1 MNAARPPGPLEAFH
15 EGEQAL
21 QQHVSPE
28 LRERM
33 AEAGGRVLRDHL
45 PEQHQLFFAQQPFV
59 VTGTLAED
67 GQPWASLRAG
77 GAGFMQVPD
86 SRHLRLHFQG
96 SGLPGDPTA
105 SHWQAGRP
113 VALLGIEPATRRRNR
128 LNGRIA
134 TQDADSALIEVGQ
147 SFGNCP
153 KYIVARELLPGPSGN
168 SGLVAPAPVE
178 RHSAL
183 SPQAQA
189 LVAQADTFFVAT
201 AHPHSVTSSDPRHGV
216 DVSHR
221 GGPPGFVRVDH
232 PGQLSVPDFSG
243 NFYFNTLGNL
253 LLEPRAGLLF
263 IDFER
268 GDLLYVLAQAEL
280 LTDATALHGFAGAQR
295 VLRLHLSQVLHLRGA
310 WPWHWGAPQASPHVQ
325 GLGPWRR

>member
-1 MNAARPPGPLEAFH
+1 MNTAHPAGPPEAFH

-21 QQHVSPE
+21 QQHVSPV

-33 AEAGGRVLRDHL
+33 AEAGGRVLRDHM

-77 GAGFMQVPD
+77 GTGFMQVSDPH
-86 SRHLRLHFQG
+86 HLRLRRQG

-105 SHWQAGRP
+105 EHWQAGRP
-113 VALLGIEPATRRRNR
+113 VGLLGIEPATRRRNR

-134 TQDADSALIEVGQ
+134 TQDADSFLIEVGQ

-153 KYIVARELLPGPSGN
+153 KYIVARELLPGAAGST
-168 SGLVAPAPVE
+168 SLVEPAPIE
-178 RHSAL
+178 GLSTL
-183 SPQAQA
+183 SPQALA

-201 AHPHSVTSSDPRHGV
+201 AHPHSATSSDPRHGV

-263 IDFER
+263 IDFDR
-268 GDLLYVLAQAEL
+268 GDLLYVLAQAQL
-280 LTDATALHGFAGAQR
+280 LTDAAALRGFVGAQR

-310 WPWHWGAPQASPHVQ
+310 WPWHWGPPQASTHSQ
-325 GLGPWRR
+325 GLGPWRA

>member
-1 MNAARPPGPLEAFH
+1 MNAARPQAPLEAFH

-21 QQHVSPE
+21 QHHVSPV

-33 AEAGGRVLRDHL
+33 AEAGGRVLRDHM

-59 VTGTLAED
+59 VTGTLGED

-86 SRHLRLHFQG
+86 PRHLRLRWQAG
-96 SGLPGDPTA
+96 GLPGDPT
-105 SHWQAGRP
+105 SDHWRTGRP
-113 VALLGIEPATRRRNR
+113 VGLLGIEPATRRRNR
-128 LNGRIA
+128 LNGRIVN
-134 TQDADSALIEVGQ
+134 QDDDSALVEVGQ

-153 KYIVARELLPGPSGN
+153 KYIVARELLPRPAGSA
-168 SGLVAPAPVE
+168 SLVEPAPIE
-178 RHSAL
+178 RHSTL
-183 SPQAQA
+183 SPQALA

-201 AHPHSVTSSDPRHGV
+201 AHPQSAASSDPRHGV

-243 NFYFNTLGNL
+243 NNYFNTLGNL

-263 IDFER
+263 IDFDR
-268 GDLLYVLAQAEL
+268 GDLLYVLAQAQL
-280 LTDATALHGFAGAQR
+280 LTDAAALQGFAGAQR
-295 VLRLHLSQVLHLRGA
+295 VLRLYLSQVLHLRGA
-310 WPWHWGAPQASPHVQ
+310 WPWHWGPPQASPHVQ
-325 GLGPWRR
+325 GLGPWRS

>member
-1 MNAARPPGPLEAFH
+1 MNTHRQQAPLEAFH
-15 EGEQAL
+15 DGEQAL
-21 QQHVSPE
+21 QHHVSPE

-33 AEAGGRVLRDHL
+33 AEAGARVLRDHM

-86 SRHLRLHFQG
+86 PRHLRLTRQG
-96 SGLPGDPTA
+96 GGLPGDPTA
-105 SHWQAGRP
+105 DHWRSGRP
-113 VALLGIEPATRRRNR
+113 VGLLGIEPATRRRNR
-128 LNGRIA
+128 LNGRIV
-134 TQDADSALIEVGQ
+134 TQDDDSALIEVAQ

-153 KYIVARELLPGPSGN
+153 KYIVARELLPHPAGTA
-168 SGLVAPAPVE
+168 GLVAPQQIE
-178 RHSAL
+178 RHCTL
-183 SPQAQA
+183 SLEARA

-201 AHPHSVTSSDPRHGV
+201 AHPQSATSSDPRHGV

-232 PGQLSVPDFSG
+232 AGQLSVPDFSG
-243 NFYFNTLGNL
+243 NHYFNTLGNL

-268 GDLLYVLAQAEL
+268 GDLLYVLAHAQL
-280 LTDATALHGFAGAQR
+280 LTDAAALRGFAGAQR
-295 VLRLHLSQVLHLRGA
+295 VLRLHLDHVQHLRGA
-310 WPWHWGAPQASPHVQ
+310 WPWHWGPPQASPHAQ
-325 GLGPWRR
+325 GLGPWQS

>member
-1 MNAARPPGPLEAFH
+1 MTAARPPGPLEAFH

-21 QQHVSPE
+21 QHQVSPM

-33 AEAGGRVLRDHL
+33 AEAGGRVLRDHM
-45 PEQHQLFFAQQPFV
+45 PEQHQQFFAQQPFV
-59 VTGTLAED
+59 VTGTVAED
-67 GQPWASLRAG
+67 GQPWASLRVG

-86 SRHLRLHFQG
+86 PRHLRLRWQG
-96 SGLPGDPTA
+96 NGLPGDPT
-105 SHWQAGRP
+105 SDHWQAGRP
-113 VALLGIEPATRRRNR
+113 VGLLGIEPATRRRNR
-128 LNGRIA
+128 LNGRITA
-134 TQDADSALIEVGQ
+134 RDDDSALIEVGQ

-153 KYIVARELLPGPSGN
+153 KYIVARELLPRPSG
-168 SGLVAPAPVE
+168 GIAAVLPQPIE

-183 SPQAQA
+183 SLEAQA

-201 AHPHSVTSSDPRHGV
+201 AHPHSATSSDPRQGV

-268 GDLLYVLAQAEL
+268 GDLLYVLAQAQL
-280 LTDATALHGFAGAQR
+280 LTDAAALHGFAGAQR

-310 WPWHWGAPQASPHVQ
+310 WPWHWGPPQASPHVQ
-325 GLGPWRR
+325 GLGPWRS